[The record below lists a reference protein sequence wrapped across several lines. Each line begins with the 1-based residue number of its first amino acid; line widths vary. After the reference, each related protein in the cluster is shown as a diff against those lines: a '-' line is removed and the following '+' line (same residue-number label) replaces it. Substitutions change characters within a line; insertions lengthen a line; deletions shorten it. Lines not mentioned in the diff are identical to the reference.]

1 MKEASPVERALAFAV
16 EAHRG
21 QVRKGS
27 GVPYVFHTVD
37 VAKRLGDAGVRDED
51 VIVAGLLHD
60 VVEDTEVTLEEVVE
74 TFGARAAGFVDEMT
88 FDEGNEEKSAYLG
101 GFATN
106 SVESLAV
113 KLMDRS
119 ANVTDY
125 ELERPDYAPKYAG
138 FAHALYAAVFAREA
152 ELAKTFGDAAAQRML
167 AEAQRLHAL
176 SVQ

>member
-1 MKEASPVERALAFAV
+1 MQEASPSERALALAV

-37 VAKRLGDAGVRDED
+37 VAKRLGDVGVRDED

-60 VVEDTEVTLEEVVE
+60 VVEDTAVTLEEVAE
-74 TFGARAAGFVDEMT
+74 QFGARAAGIVDEMT
-88 FDEGNEEKSAYLG
+88 FDEGEGAKSVYLAA
-101 GFATN
+101 FATK
-106 SVESLAV
+106 SIESLAV

-125 ELERPDYAPKYAG
+125 ALERPDYAPKYAG
-138 FAHALYAAVFAREA
+138 LAHALYAAAFAREA
-152 ELAKTFGDAAAQRML
+152 ELVTTFGELPAKRML
-167 AEAQRLHAL
+167 AEADRLRRL
-176 SVQ
+176 G